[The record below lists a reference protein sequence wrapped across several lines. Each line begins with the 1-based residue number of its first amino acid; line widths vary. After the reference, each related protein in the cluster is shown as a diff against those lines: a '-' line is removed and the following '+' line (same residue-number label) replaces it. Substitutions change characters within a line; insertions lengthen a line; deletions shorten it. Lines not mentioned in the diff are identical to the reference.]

1 MQIEYDRVN
10 KIYLLIR
17 DGEITYFTSFKVR
30 PGFTEIILDDNYT
43 TVFHSDKATE
53 FNLAWDLFANK
64 KLIHN

>member
-30 PGFTEIILDDNYT
+30 LEFTELILDDNYT
-43 TVFHSDKATE
+43 TVLHSDKATE

-64 KLIHN
+64 KPIHN

>member
-1 MQIEYDRVN
+1 MQVEYDRAN

-30 PGFTEIILDDNYT
+30 TGFTELILDDNCT
-43 TVFHSDKATE
+43 TVFHYDKATE
-53 FNLAWDLFANK
+53 FNLAWDSFANK